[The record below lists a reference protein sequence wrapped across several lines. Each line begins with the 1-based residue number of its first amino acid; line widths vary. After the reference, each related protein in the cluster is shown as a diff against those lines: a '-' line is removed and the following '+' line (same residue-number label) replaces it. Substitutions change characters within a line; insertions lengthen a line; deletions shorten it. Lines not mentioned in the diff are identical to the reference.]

1 MTCRAWLRVLAILV
15 VLGAADLSP
24 ALAQDHGGQAPPA
37 AAGAQPT
44 HPEQAAGEHVEAEA
58 HGEGIWPKVARLV
71 NFAILVGVLVYFLK
85 APIASYLASR
95 SDHIRQDLVTAAEM
109 RKTAAAQLDEI
120 QRRMQM
126 LPAELEALKVRGA
139 EDVRAEEARIA
150 EAAAAERERLL
161 AQTAREIDMRLRM
174 ARRELA
180 EFAAGLAVNV
190 AQERIART
198 ITPDDQLR
206 LVDRYT
212 SQLQEAR

>member
-1 MTCRAWLRVLAILV
+1 MP
-15 VLGAADLSP
+15 S
-24 ALAQDHGGQAPPA
+24 GQ
-37 AAGAQPT
+37 G
-44 HPEQAAGEHVEAEA
+44 
-58 HGEGIWPKVARLV
+58 
-71 NFAILVGVLVYFLK
+71 
-85 APIASYLASR
+85 R
-95 SDHIRQDLVTAAEM
+95 SQEPS
-109 RKTAAAQLDEI
+109 EI

-212 SQLQEAR
+212 SQLREAR